1 MTSSS
6 YNTHVIEITGT
17 RAGLL
22 SAYPT
27 VRFFDAFF
35 FKNVDF
41 KSTFTYPTT
50 TYGGTLTAGNY
61 PDPVPENWDGGVTFT
76 SVVSGGTIKNYT
88 YEDFSALV
96 TSLSIGNYFCTPV
109 LLFSFSS
116 YDESVSPVKKITWE
130 YQNKVSSLSPK
141 ISATKKIVPL
151 SGDEFEII
159 DISTVL
165 KPKNQLIRLD
175 CIPDPQY
182 IKLETVYLSVFKMDN
197 TINKFSI
204 FFNIIQC
211 GLLETFGTSSLI
223 NSQILD
229 SSDKILLTIENK
241 ETNNVYNTILNTD
254 IPFYLLTG
262 GDVIQLSLD
271 SFEPGEIFDLEA
283 STTPGET
290 IFLVDQ
296 IRQIALE
303 PQEPLPDPNINI
315 VNPNLA
321 EYYYRGERGIRVRP
335 LITRLL
341 PREEFYYE
349 IPSSG
354 MILTS
359 GGAPYIRGRGI
370 RMNLEFRTV

>member
-6 YNTHVIEITGT
+6 YNTHIIEITGT
-17 RAGLL
+17 QAGLL

-61 PDPVPENWDGGVTFT
+61 PVPVPEGWDGGVTFT
-76 SVVSGGTIKNYT
+76 QVVSGGTIQNYT
-88 YEDFSALV
+88 YDDYSSQ
-96 TSLSIGNYFCTPV
+96 TTPLSIGNYFCTPTII
-109 LLFSFSS
+109 FSFKS

-141 ISATKKIVPL
+141 ISSTKLIIPL
-151 SGDEFEII
+151 PGDEFLIS
-159 DISTVL
+159 DISKVL
-165 KPKNQLIRLD
+165 KPKNQSIQLD

-197 TINKFSI
+197 TINKFTI
-204 FFNIIQC
+204 YFNIIQC

-229 SSDKILLTIENK
+229 SSNKILLTIENK

-262 GDVIQLSLD
+262 GDVVQLDLD
-271 SFEPGEIFDLEA
+271 SLEPEEIFDLEDTSA
-283 STTPGET
+283 PRNT
-290 IFLVDQ
+290 IFLVEQ

-303 PQEPLPDPNINI
+303 PQEPLPDPDINI
-315 VNPNLA
+315 INPNLA

-341 PREEFYYE
+341 PGEEFYYE

-354 MILTS
+354 MVLTS